1 MDQDRPDSSQRPLQ
15 PQWQPSPSQPLP
27 QQPYPQYP
35 QFQPP
40 VYPPPPKKRGL
51 WKFFAIGCGAL
62 VALVV
67 IIAVIAAAVSVG
79 SSNSSTTNTSITS
92 QATQAVQQSV
102 QPLTQ
107 APTPTPKPTQPPK
120 WTTVQQF
127 SGNGTKKTAI
137 FTVPDDW
144 KILWLCDPSSFYGGQ
159 YNLIVTVTASD
170 NTPVDIAINTICKS
184 GNTHDVTEEHQGGQ
198 VFLDVSSE
206 GSWALQVQVLK

>member
-1 MDQDRPDSSQRPLQ
+1 MDQDRPDSSQ
-15 PQWQPSPSQPLP
+15 PQWQQSPSQPLP

-79 SSNSSTTNTSITS
+79 SSNSSTNTSITS
-92 QATQAVQQSV
+92 QATQAVQQSA

-107 APTPTPKPTQPPK
+107 APTPTPTPKPTQPPK

-144 KILWLCDPSSFYGGQ
+144 KILWSCDPSSFYGGQ

-170 NTPVDIAINTICKS
+170 NTPVDIAINTICKN

-198 VFLDVSSE
+198 VFLDVASE